1 MSDITGDAF
10 TIHAKETIVNAIEH
24 VGKTASQMQVGKAIA
39 LDGDDDGARLAKATD
54 DPSTFIGIVKAASGE
69 SQATFAA
76 SRMINDAVTGADPT
90 MAPYYQGNVTIPE
103 GKAMTVERNCVTYVL
118 MSEDVMAGE
127 LITCDADG
135 KFKPTSDASEAVGR
149 AYSANDANDVA
160 RVYIRA
166 I

>member
-24 VGKTASQMQVGKAIA
+24 VGKTAAQMQVGKAIA
-39 LDGDDDGARLAKATD
+39 LDGDDDGARLATAD
-54 DPSTFIGIVKAASGE
+54 DDVSTFIGIVKAASGE

-103 GKAMTVERNCVTYVL
+103 GKAMTVERNCITYVL
-118 MSEDVMAGE
+118 MSEDVKAGE
-127 LITCDADG
+127 LIACDADG
-135 KFKPTSDASEAVGR
+135 KFKPTSDASAAVGR

>member
-10 TIHAKETIVNAIEH
+10 TIHAAETIEKAIEH
-24 VGKTASQMQVGKAIA
+24 VGKTASQQQVGKAIA
-39 LDGDDDGARLAKATD
+39 IKNDGTGAVLANASDNAT
-54 DPSTFIGIVKAASGE
+54 TFIGVVKAASGE

-76 SRMINDAVTGADPT
+76 SRMVNDAVTGANPT
-90 MAPYYQGNVTIPE
+90 LAPYYQGDVTIPE

-118 MSEDVMAGE
+118 MSENIKAGE
-127 LITCDADG
+127 LIGCAADG
-135 KFKPTSDASEAVGR
+135 KFKKVTAIADAVGR
-149 AYSANDANDVA
+149 AYSANDANNVA

>member
-24 VGKTASQMQVGKAIA
+24 VGKTSSQMQVGKAIA
-39 LDGDDDGARLAKATD
+39 LDGDDDGARLAIASD

-76 SRMINDAVTGADPT
+76 SRMVNDAVTGANPT

-118 MSEDVMAGE
+118 MSKDVKAGE
-127 LITCDADG
+127 LIACDADG
-135 KFKPTSDASEAVGR
+135 KFKPTSDASKAVGR

>member
-10 TIHAKETIVNAIEH
+10 TIHVKETIVNAIEH
-24 VGKTASQMQVGKAIA
+24 VGKTSSQMQVGKAIA
-39 LDGDDDGARLAKATD
+39 LDGDDDGARLAIASD

-103 GKAMTVERNCVTYVL
+103 GKAITVERNCVTYVL
-118 MSEDVMAGE
+118 MSEDVKAGE

-135 KFKPTSDASEAVGR
+135 KFKPTSDASKAVGR

>member
-1 MSDITGDAF
+1 M
-10 TIHAKETIVNAIEH
+10 V
-24 VGKTASQMQVGKAIA
+24 
-39 LDGDDDGARLAKATD
+39 
-54 DPSTFIGIVKAASGE
+54 
-69 SQATFAA
+69 
-76 SRMINDAVTGADPT
+76 NDAVTGANPT

-127 LITCDADG
+127 LIACDADG
-135 KFKPTSDASEAVGR
+135 KFKPTSDASKAVGR

>member
-10 TIHAKETIVNAIEH
+10 TIHVKETIVNAIEH
-24 VGKTASQMQVGKAIA
+24 VGKTSSQMQVGKAIA
-39 LDGDDDGARLAKATD
+39 LDGDDDGARLAIADD

-103 GKAMTVERNCVTYVL
+103 GKAITVERNCVTYVL

-135 KFKPTSDASEAVGR
+135 KFKPTSDASKAVGR